1 MSNPQQQQELKSD
14 KFVVNI
20 SRRLEPQI
28 KAAGLDF
35 CPATIGGLQQCLDN
49 IESMHY
55 YKVINKS
62 EKEIL
67 YSRIASKINV
77 HVLTLNQP

>member
-1 MSNPQQQQELKSD
+1 MSQVSQVPQNN
-14 KFVVNI
+14 FVVNI
-20 SRRLEPQI
+20 SRRLETQL
-28 KAAGLDF
+28 KDAGLQY
-35 CPATIGGLQQCLDN
+35 CPATIGGLQICLDN